1 MYLTFWCN
9 ECSFKEFN
17 CFNSAATLETSNSV
31 SFDNFG
37 IDKNSAEFLLKHLR
51 LNHLKNIIIG
61 HLNINFI
68 RNKFDLLNKM
78 VTDRYFDDYGDK
90 IDDFFSA
97 SQFLIQGF
105 CTLFRLGRKKNDD
118 GILLYIR
125 SNITSA
131 KLNKYIIK
139 NQIEAFL
146 WIRNSIWLLFCSY
159 NPNKLQIASHSQEIS
174 NRINTYCNIY
184 ENIWTMGDFNGNV
197 KEVGLHLF
205 LLPFILT
212 CFHGT

>member
-1 MYLTFWCN
+1 
-9 ECSFKEFN
+9 
-17 CFNSAATLETSNSV
+17 
-31 SFDNFG
+31 
-37 IDKNSAEFLLKHLR
+37 
-51 LNHLKNIIIG
+51 
-61 HLNINFI
+61 
-68 RNKFDLLNKM
+68 M

-105 CTLFRLGRKKNDD
+105 CTLFRLDRKKNDD

-146 WIRNSIWLLFCSY
+146 
-159 NPNKLQIASHSQEIS
+159 
-174 NRINTYCNIY
+174 
-184 ENIWTMGDFNGNV
+184 
-197 KEVGLHLF
+197 
-205 LLPFILT
+205 
-212 CFHGT
+212 